1 MRRHRSD
8 GWAVGRLGGW
18 ALPLALL
25 VLTAKP
31 ANRLTAQEPPLNTG
45 ALFLVFPVGAQAV
58 GMGQTAVGAE
68 GRGEAAF
75 WNPAGLATL
84 ARSEFALHSA
94 TLAAGRTN
102 VLGVYFPSGGVGVL
116 GGAVYLVDYGDLE
129 RTDST
134 GTSIARIAPRN
145 FEFLASYATA
155 FAGSFVLGLS
165 YKLVQFRVD
174 CSGDCRDFPSGQG
187 TTHALD
193 VGGQF
198 RLGAGGP
205 LRVGVVLRNVG
216 FKLQVQNRAQADPL
230 PTRFAVG
237 ALYRVPL
244 PGSRDNRGEGGAG
257 ELGAGPGPDERLD
270 LKVAA
275 DVDSPWGRAGQ
286 SEMRLGVDVGY
297 QRLVRLRAGYAF
309 VHDGLSG
316 PSIGLGVE
324 SGSLGVDLARTF
336 LTGSDLQVENP
347 AFFSFRVTF

>member
-1 MRRHRSD
+1 MRRSLSS
-8 GWAVGRLGGW
+8 GRL
-18 ALPLALL
+18 LALAVL
-25 VLTAKP
+25 LTARP
-31 ANRLTAQEPPLNTG
+31 PDRLAGQEPPLNTG
-45 ALFLVFPVGAQAV
+45 AIFLVFPVGAQAV

-84 ARSEFALHSA
+84 AHSEFAVHSA

-102 VLGVYFPSGGVGVL
+102 VLGVYFPSGGIGVL

-134 GTSIARIAPRN
+134 GNSIARIAPRN
-145 FEFLASYATA
+145 FEFLASYATS
-155 FAGSFVLGLS
+155 FAGSLVLGLS

-198 RLGAGGP
+198 RVGPGGP
-205 LRVGVVLRNVG
+205 LRVGVVLRNLG

-230 PTRFAVG
+230 PTRLAVG

-244 PGSRDNRGEGGAG
+244 PGSWGNGGGGGLTAAD
-257 ELGAGPGPDERLD
+257 ELLD

-309 VHDGLSG
+309 VQDGLSG
-316 PSIGLGVE
+316 PSVGLGVE
-324 SGSLGVDLARTF
+324 SGSIGVDLARTF